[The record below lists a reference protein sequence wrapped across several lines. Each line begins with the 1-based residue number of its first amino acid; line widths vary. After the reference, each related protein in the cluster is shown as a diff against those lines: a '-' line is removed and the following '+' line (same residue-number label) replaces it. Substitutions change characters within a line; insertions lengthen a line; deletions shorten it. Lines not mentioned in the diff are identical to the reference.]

1 MQALFESLTTAVDG
15 SMGPALAAAFAW
27 GILSIVLSP
36 CHLASLPLIVAFIG
50 GTPNLTRGRAVLLSV
65 LFSLGIL
72 VTIAAIGALTA
83 AAGRI
88 LGDIGSVG
96 NYLVATL
103 LIVLG
108 LELVGVIRLPWGD
121 PARPG
126 MRARGAGA
134 AFVMGLVFGVALG
147 PCTFAFLA
155 PMLAVAFRVATDSPM
170 YGGALLAMYGLGHC
184 AILALAGAS
193 AEWTQRSLDWSA
205 NSRGG
210 RALRTVCGVLVIVA
224 GLYLIWSTH

>member
-1 MQALFESLTTAVDG
+1 MQALFESLTTAVG
-15 SMGPALAAAFAW
+15 GAMGPALAAAFAW
-27 GILSIVLSP
+27 GVLSIVLSP

-50 GTPNLTRGRAVLLSV
+50 GTPNLTRGRAVTLSV

-72 VTIAAIGALTA
+72 VTVAVIGGLTA

-88 LGDIGSVG
+88 MGDVGPIG
-96 NYLVATL
+96 NYLVAAL

-121 PARPG
+121 PKQPG
-126 MRARGAGA
+126 LKSRGPGA
-134 AFVMGLVFGVALG
+134 AFVLGLVFGVALG

-155 PMLAVAFRVATDSPM
+155 PMLAVAFRVATDNPA
-170 YGGALLAMYGLGHC
+170 YGGALLGMYGLGHC
-184 AILALAGAS
+184 AVIALAGAS

-205 NSRGG
+205 NSHGG
-210 RALRTVCGVLVIVA
+210 RALKTVCGVLVIVA
-224 GLYLIWSTH
+224 GLYLLWTTH